1 MGNCCIEKALKGDLS
16 DPSCNATK
24 NKINWFFWGGIVLLV
39 IALCII
45 GFFVYKKYFGTSYNN
60 FDNFGDDNNLGD
72 NFGDDNNLGDNFGD
86 DNNLG
91 DNFGN
96 DNNLGDNFVADNFD
110 KADLEI
116 LNMPVPSR
124 K

>member
-1 MGNCCIEKALKGDLS
+1 M
-16 DPSCNATK
+16 
-24 NKINWFFWGGIVLLV
+24 LL

-45 GFFVYKKYFGTSYNN
+45 GFFVYKKYFAPSYNFSN
-60 FDNFGDDNNLGD
+60 DNTFDNFGN
-72 NFGDDNNLGDNFGD
+72 

-96 DNNLGDNFVADNFD
+96 DNNLDDNFVADNFD

-116 LNMPVPSR
+116 LNMPVPAVAAR